1 MSDAHLIQELHD
13 LGIDERN
20 VRVLSLLP
28 LIETAWA
35 TGTMERANP
44 EVVVQIARIHYQLDA
59 DASNQLAG
67 WLANAPPGALLARAR
82 GTLLALAEVGGTAR
96 DGPLPPEPE
105 AVEVAARVARAAG
118 HLFGLGHLADQERKT
133 LDLLRSALGLPPRAA
148 WRELEDIGD
157 APTDLSAFT
166 PPGAAPRGAPTGPA
180 TAATPSAAAEH
191 GPGRLT
197 RPDGTLLAVIPAGG
211 ELTIG
216 RGGQN
221 RLQLRD
227 DGEVSRF
234 HARIFQKGQAW
245 YVEDRGSMNGT
256 RVNGEFVQVRRL
268 VGNEEIGIGHGVFRF
283 HVEA

>member
-1 MSDAHLIQELHD
+1 MSEAHLIQELHD
-13 LGIDERN
+13 LGFDERN
-20 VRVLSLLP
+20 VRLLALLP

-35 TGTMERANP
+35 TGAMARANP
-44 EVVVQIARIHYQLDA
+44 EVVVEIARIHHQLDA

-67 WLANAPPGALLARAR
+67 WLANAPPGAFLARAR
-82 GTLLALAEVGGTAR
+82 GTVLALAEVGGSSR

-118 HLFGLGHLADQERKT
+118 HLFGLGHLAEQERRT
-133 LDLLRSALGLPPRAA
+133 LDLLRSALGLPPGAA
-148 WRELEDIGD
+148 WRELEDTGD
-157 APTDLSAFT
+157 APTNLAAFS
-166 PPGAAPRGAPTGPA
+166 PPGEAPGHAPTATTVA
-180 TAATPSAAAEH
+180 TAPSAAAGH

-197 RPDGTLLAVIPAGG
+197 RPDGTLLAVIPEGG

-221 RLQLRD
+221 RLQIRD

-245 YVEDRGSMNGT
+245 YLEDRGSMNGT

-268 VGNEEIGIGHGVFRF
+268 FGNEEIGIGHGVFRF